1 MTWTRAFGRS
11 LVIVAY
17 FLVATVLLPGRIT
30 RLTVGATLRD
40 ILVLLAWAIA
50 LALGMWMLRSAQRRG
65 VI

>member
-17 FLVATVLLPGRIT
+17 FLVATVLLPDRIT